1 MLPRHTLVTG
11 EMLFSALVRRG
22 RTLSTPTRS
31 KHVSGMEERVASI
44 EGILEQ
50 MDKRL
55 NHMETEVR
63 ELRIY
68 VEAEIRELRRGLDEL
83 RRDLNIRFFW
93 LLGVQISMWVTII
106 LAILFK

>member
-1 MLPRHTLVTG
+1 M
-11 EMLFSALVRRG
+11 
-22 RTLSTPTRS
+22 
-31 KHVSGMEERVASI
+31 SGMEERVASI

-63 ELRIY
+63 ELRVY

-83 RRDLNIRFFW
+83 RRDLNIRFF
-93 LLGVQISMWVTII
+93 
-106 LAILFK
+106 